1 MSTEHEQHTELEEQR
16 QYTLSISEEDRQR
29 SFEMEDSRWERN
41 KQIRDWLIL
50 GLMVAVTLLWH
61 YLVYLFEPGLR

>member
-1 MSTEHEQHTELEEQR
+1 MAANEKHDREQER

-29 SFEMEDSRWERN
+29 SFELEDKRWARN

-50 GLMVAVTLLWH
+50 IGLILIMWAWQLI
-61 YLVYLFEPGLR
+61 VYFSEPGLR